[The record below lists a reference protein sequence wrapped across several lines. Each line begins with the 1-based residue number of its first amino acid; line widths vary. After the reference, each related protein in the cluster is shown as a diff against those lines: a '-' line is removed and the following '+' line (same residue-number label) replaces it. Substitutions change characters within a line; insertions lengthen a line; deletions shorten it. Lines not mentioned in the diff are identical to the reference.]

1 MSDDEAAQ
9 VAVIKLD
16 HLNLAGMT
24 LLSDP
29 RLQRHAVR
37 LEADCEGAMR
47 RSVIFPIG
55 LPAQRRAA

>member
-16 HLNLAGMT
+16 HLNLAGMA
-24 LLSDP
+24 LLPDP
-29 RLQRHAVR
+29 CLQRHVVH
-37 LEADCEGAMR
+37 LEAECEGAMR
-47 RSVIFPIG
+47 RSVIVPTG